1 MLQVVKTEM
10 KAVAKDLY
18 FQGKM
23 IGSITALLW
32 LIELVNFAIFNHGL
46 SIYGIHPRNTQ
57 YLLGI
62 LLAPLLHGS
71 FAHLTA
77 NTPPF
82 IALGWLVLARDRT
95 EFFII
100 SLVVTIT
107 SGLGAWLFGASNSV
121 HVGASGVIFGYF
133 GFLLARGFF
142 DRKLVSMLLSLIVG
156 AIYGYL
162 IFGVLPVQ
170 MGVSWQGHLFGFIGG
185 VLTAWALS
193 RR

>member
-1 MLQVVKTEM
+1 M

-95 EFFII
+95 EFFIT

>member
-1 MLQVVKTEM
+1 MLQVVKTEL

-18 FQGKM
+18 SQGKL

-95 EFFII
+95 EFFIT